1 MARRGRPTSDVV
13 LTDEERDTL
22 ERWARRP
29 KSSQALALRC
39 RIVLAC
45 ADEER
50 TNGDIAADLSV
61 TPATVGKWRKRF
73 AANRLD
79 GLHDEPRPGVPR
91 SITDDDVERVIV
103 RRWRRHRPTPPT
115 GPPGRWPR
123 PPA

>member
-50 TNGDIAADLSV
+50 TNGDIAAELSV
-61 TPATVGKWRKRF
+61 TPATVGKCVS
-73 AANRLD
+73 A
-79 GLHDEPRPGVPR
+79 
-91 SITDDDVERVIV
+91 S
-103 RRWRRHRPTPPT
+103 PPIGWT
-115 GPPGRWPR
+115 ACTTSPDLAFPGRSPMTTLS
-123 PPA
+123 ASS

>member
-50 TNGDIAADLSV
+50 TNGDIAAELSV

-79 GLHDEPRPGVPR
+79 GLHDEPRPGVPGR
-91 SITDDDVERVIV
+91 SPMT
-103 RRWRRHRPTPPT
+103 TLS
-115 GPPGRWPR
+115 
-123 PPA
+123 ASS

>member
-50 TNGDIAADLSV
+50 TNGDIAAELSV
-61 TPATVGKWRKRF
+61 TPATVASGVSASPPIGWTACTTSPTWRSPV
-73 AANRLD
+73 D
-79 GLHDEPRPGVPR
+79 
-91 SITDDDVERVIV
+91 
-103 RRWRRHRPTPPT
+103 HR
-115 GPPGRWPR
+115 
-123 PPA
+123 